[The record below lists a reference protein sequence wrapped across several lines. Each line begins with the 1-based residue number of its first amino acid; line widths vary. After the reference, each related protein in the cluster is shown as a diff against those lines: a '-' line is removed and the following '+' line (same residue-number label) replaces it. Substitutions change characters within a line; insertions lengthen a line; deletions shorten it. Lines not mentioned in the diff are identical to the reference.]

1 MIFRG
6 PLSNLFL
13 CLLSPGSLT
22 PSIDFILLK
31 NSSACLSH
39 PEPDIFSGDIAKINS
54 PPLGGPPSLL
64 SLAAVS
70 KLKLSPT
77 NAPANNSLEH

>member
-1 MIFRG
+1 MFLG

-31 NSSACLSH
+31 NSSECFSQLFPDNLSG
-39 PEPDIFSGDIAKINS
+39 EMAKINS

-64 SLAAVS
+64 SFAAVS
-70 KLKLSPT
+70 
-77 NAPANNSLEH
+77 